1 MRRLKGGNSMPRFHE
16 TGYGRKFFERQ
27 LPDLIRAVERVADA
41 LEKQN
46 KLLEEKEE
54 EEELK

>member
-1 MRRLKGGNSMPRFHE
+1 MPRFHE

-46 KLLEEKEE
+46 QLLEKKEE
-54 EEELK
+54 GELK

>member
-1 MRRLKGGNSMPRFHE
+1 MPRFHE

-41 LEKQN
+41 LEKQS

-54 EEELK
+54 EEELKW

>member
-1 MRRLKGGNSMPRFHE
+1 MPRFHE

-27 LPDLIRAVERVADA
+27 LPELIRAIERVADA

-46 KLLEEKEE
+46 QLLEQKEE

>member
-1 MRRLKGGNSMPRFHE
+1 MPRFHE

>member
-1 MRRLKGGNSMPRFHE
+1 MPRFHE

-27 LPDLIRAVERVADA
+27 LPELIEAIKRVADA

-46 KLLEEKEE
+46 QLLEKKEE
-54 EEELK
+54 RELNR

>member
-1 MRRLKGGNSMPRFHE
+1 MPRFHE

-41 LEKQN
+41 LEKQS

>member
-1 MRRLKGGNSMPRFHE
+1 MPRFHE

-27 LPDLIRAVERVADA
+27 LPELIKAIKRVADA

-46 KLLEEKEE
+46 QLLEKKE